1 MRTAACVTDGATDD
15 GLAAGLCELEA
26 AFAAADWH
34 RAASILGATLEGL
47 ASSASV
53 RTLPASNLHEL
64 LHRFAAL
71 REQALEQRGLTE
83 TALRELRRGQRA
95 VRAYR

>member
-1 MRTAACVTDGATDD
+1 MRAASCVTDGAADD
-15 GLAAGLCELEA
+15 ALTAGLCELEA
-26 AFAAADWH
+26 AFAAADWN
-34 RAASILGATLEGL
+34 RAASVLGATLEGL
-47 ASSASV
+47 ASPAAAP
-53 RTLPASNLHEL
+53 TLPASRLHEL